1 MYPASRE
8 FHQAVADGAH
18 QIALLIF
25 DRGSDDEDL
34 AVFTNDDINVSAGI
48 EFNDY
53 FNTEEDLTIG
63 QALSNEISFNL
74 FNDKGL
80 LDDYEFGEF
89 TATMGVLVEE
99 HEVDDRRLAYAES
112 KNAIYVATTE
122 SPYIL
127 RNGDTPESTPDSPV
141 VSILIYKGNVYCGL
155 ENGSI
160 KVYKDSN
167 GTAVDYT
174 PNDFM
179 ISQMLSANWLNCG
192 FCFDYEVVDAQAGI
206 SNWVMHKWKRYTEKT
221 YEFVP
226 LGVFTAER
234 PNVPYVNEIHMTCYD
249 QMQKF
254 EKDMVTF
261 STLGLTSGTSTIS
274 DLYDALCDYLNV
286 EHREQTL
293 INGSATITE
302 TDDFKNVTM
311 REVLQW
317 IAEAAASVARFDR
330 DGYLMMDWVGTAEH
344 VYNIVMD
351 EGKYSE
357 FNPYW
362 YETKRV
368 TKLYNRASNGDYDNS
383 VGSGDEAYLIQ
394 DNPLL
399 KGVSGNG

>member
-1 MYPASRE
+1 MYPSSRE
-8 FHQAVADGAH
+8 FHQAVANGAH

-25 DRGSDDEDL
+25 NRGNTDAEL

-80 LDDYEFGEF
+80 LDDYGFGEF
-89 TATMGVLVEE
+89 TATIGVLTGTEETADFKRPYVESE
-99 HEVDDRRLAYAES
+99 QHVYA
-112 KNAIYVATTE
+112 AVAD
-122 SPYIL
+122 SPYLYRDGTAIA
-127 RNGDTPESTPDSPV
+127 TPPDSAV
-141 VSILIYKGNVYCGL
+141 VSILVYDGKVYCGL
-155 ENGSI
+155 ENGNI
-160 KVYKDSN
+160 KVYKD
-167 GTAVDYT
+167 VDGSVLSYT

-179 ISQMLSANWLNCG
+179 KAQMQSDSWRNCG
-192 FCFDYEVVDAQAGI
+192 YSFAYEVVDSQAHVN
-206 SNWVMHKWKRYTEKT
+206 NWVLRKWKRYTAEK

-234 PNVPYVNEIHMTCYD
+234 PNVPSVNEIHMTCYD

-254 EKDMVTF
+254 EKDMVSF
-261 STLGLTSGTSTIS
+261 SNLGLGTTTTIAN
-274 DLYDALCDYLNV
+274 LYAALCTYVDV
-286 EHREQTL
+286 EKVSQTL
-293 INGSATITE
+293 INGDADVEETE
-302 TDDFKNVTM
+302 DFDNVTM

-317 IAEAAASVARFDR
+317 IAEACASVARFDR
-330 DGYLMMDWVGTAEH
+330 NGKLKMDWVGTSDH
-344 VYNIVMD
+344 VNGIVLN

-362 YETKRV
+362 YKTKRV
-368 TKLYNRASNGDYDNS
+368 TKVYNRASSGEYDNS
-383 VGSGDEAYLIQ
+383 VGDGDEAYLIQ

-399 KGVSGNG
+399 KGVS